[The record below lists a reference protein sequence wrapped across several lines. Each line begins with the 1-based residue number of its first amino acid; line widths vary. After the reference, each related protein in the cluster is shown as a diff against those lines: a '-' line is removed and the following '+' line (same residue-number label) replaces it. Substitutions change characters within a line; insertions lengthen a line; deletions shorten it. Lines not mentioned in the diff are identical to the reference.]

1 MSKRGKKCKLDC
13 QNWSSCSN
21 FCQMNDKIAS
31 EMADSGIASILDEPD
46 HMDSH
51 RNHVSSKH
59 HAFGLS
65 TTHDIIHPSYAII
78 AN

>member
-1 MSKRGKKCKLDC
+1 
-13 QNWSSCSN
+13 
-21 FCQMNDKIAS
+21 MNDKIAS

-65 TTHDIIHPSYAII
+65 ATHDIIHPSYAII